1 MSGCQ
6 PTDDVKR
13 IIRAMAK
20 NRVEAG
26 ITDPVALVDA
36 IHEAIYDH
44 TPLWKSEIADII
56 SGYGQKPRQ
65 ATKDELTT
73 RLNAIKKE
81 LRDMARAVDKPAKP
95 KQPKAPRSP
104 EDVRNETR
112 QKQLRQQM
120 ADIQRQID
128 TGDFSKPERP
138 AIQYN
143 EETNR
148 LEAQRDALRKQADK
162 VERRLA
168 YKNQSMPAKVA
179 DTFLALY
186 RAVILSSLHTV
197 GKLSSAAAART
208 FSTPIEEAV
217 GGILHLIPGVRGI
230 SEMAPRE
237 GGGFSLSAERA
248 AIKGTLSKDTLRD
261 IRDTVKTGMGSLDA
275 LYGKGEKGGNHPY
288 FDWIGQV
295 HGALKQPAKRNEFF
309 RAFTKRATAMHK
321 QLIAEG
327 KSPAEAD
334 RQLQDPA
341 TIAMLGTKAYE
352 DGQRAIFMQNN
363 MAVTSFRLLV
373 NYLKHSGQEGSFG
386 RAASGT
392 AGRVLEYLF
401 PIVKIPTNYV
411 GEATSYLA
419 GAPKALAQL
428 IAAGGKSKL
437 TPDQADFILRN
448 LKKQT
453 VGMAIVALGYYLA
466 DEIGG
471 YYDRHLKRGHA
482 DVQPGD
488 IKTPAGTI
496 PKFLNHYQLAEML
509 HFGATIRRIEEST
522 QRNPDTKKREPKG
535 LKEGIY
541 GAAKGLVGQVP
552 FFDEPGRLADA
563 AQNTKT
569 VGNFLGS
576 EVRGALIPPD
586 VQRLAKMLDDQ
597 QALKRRPKGFID
609 QIKSGIPG
617 LREQVPLQDI
627 KHMSLDELLDAWDA
641 MTPKQRSDSDMQKA
655 IVESARRRWK
665 DLTPEQRQRVE
676 DIR

>member
-13 IIRAMAK
+13 IIRAMAR

-26 ITDPVALVDA
+26 ITDAADLVDA

-56 SGYGQKPRQ
+56 SGYGQERK

-73 RLNAIKKE
+73 RLNAIKAE
-81 LRDMARAVDKPAKP
+81 LRAQAKAVDNPPKP
-95 KQPKAPRSP
+95 KAEKVKRTP
-104 EDVRNETR
+104 EQVRNEVR

-128 TGDFSKPERP
+128 TGDFSKPDRQP
-138 AIQYN
+138 VQYN

-148 LEAQRDALRKQADK
+148 LEAQRDTLRKQADK
-162 VERRLA
+162 LERRLA
-168 YKNQSMPAKVA
+168 WKNQSTPAKVA

-186 RAVILSSLHTV
+186 RAVILSSLHTLL
-197 GKLSSAAAART
+197 KLSTAAAART
-208 FSTPIEEAV
+208 VTTPIEEAI
-217 GGILHLIPGVRGI
+217 GGALHLIPGVRGI

-237 GGGFSLSAERA
+237 GGGLNLGAERSA
-248 AIKGTLSKDTLRD
+248 VKGTLSKDTLRD

-309 RAFTKRATAMHK
+309 RAFEKRATALHK

-327 KSPAEAD
+327 KSPTEAD

-341 TIAMLGTKAYE
+341 TVAMLGAKSYE

-363 MAVTSFRLLV
+363 MTVTAFRMLV
-373 NYLKHSGQEGSFG
+373 NYLKHAGQEGSFG

-437 TPDQADFILRN
+437 TADQADFIMRN
-448 LKKQT
+448 LKKQAL
-453 VGMAIVALGYYLA
+453 GMALVALGYFLA
-466 DEIGG
+466 DDLGG
-471 YYDRHLKRGHA
+471 YYQRHDKRKKT
-482 DVQPGD
+482 DVQPGE
-488 IKTPAGTI
+488 IRTPVGTI
-496 PKFLNHYQLAEML
+496 PKAAGHYQAAEML
-509 HFGATIRRIEEST
+509 QFGATIRRIAEVM
-522 QRNPDTKKREPKG
+522 KKDPATGKKMRQGEWEG
-535 LKEGIY
+535 LY
-541 GAAKGLVGQVP
+541 GASKGLVGQVP
-552 FFDEPGRLADA
+552 FFDEPGRLSDA
-563 AQNTKT
+563 AENTKT
-569 VGNFLGS
+569 MDNFLGS

-597 QALKRRPKGFID
+597 QALKRRPRGFVE
-609 QIKSGIPG
+609 QIESGIPG
-617 LREQVPLQDI
+617 LRQNVPLQDI
-627 KHMSLDELLDAWDA
+627 KHMSLDERLNAWEE
-641 MTPKQRSDSDMQKA
+641 MTPSQRRDTDMQRH
-655 IVESARRRWK
+655 IVDSAKRRWK

-676 DIR
+676 AIQ

>member
-1 MSGCQ
+1 MSDCK
-6 PTDDVKR
+6 PTDEVKR

-65 ATKDELTT
+65 ATKSELQT
-73 RLNAIKKE
+73 RLEAIKKE
-81 LRDMARAVDKPAKP
+81 LRDMARAVDKPSKP
-95 KQPKAPRSP
+95 KAEKTSRTP
-104 EDVRNETR
+104 EQVRNETR

-128 TGDFSKPERP
+128 AGDFSRPEP
-138 AIQYN
+138 AKFQYN

-162 VERRLA
+162 LERRLA
-168 YKNQSMPAKVA
+168 WKNQSTPAKVA

-186 RAVILSSLHTV
+186 RAVILSSLHTI

-208 FSTPIEEAV
+208 VSTPIEEAI
-217 GGILHLIPGVRGI
+217 GGMLHLIPGIRGI
-230 SEMAPRE
+230 SEKAPRE
-237 GGGFSLSAERA
+237 GGGFNTKAEGAAVRA
-248 AIKGTLSKDTLRD
+248 TLSKDTLRD

-309 RAFTKRATAMHK
+309 RAFTKRATALHK

-341 TIAMLGTKAYE
+341 TIAMLGTKAYA
-352 DGQRAIFMQNN
+352 DGQRAIFMQDN
-363 MAVTSFRLLV
+363 MLVTAFRMLV
-373 NYLKHSGQEGSFG
+373 NYLKHAGQEGSFG

-419 GAPKALAQL
+419 GAPKAVIQL

-437 TPDQADFILRN
+437 TADQADFIMRN

-453 VGMAIVALGYYLA
+453 LGMAIVALGYYLA

-471 YYDRHLKRGHA
+471 YYDRHLKRHGA

-522 QRNPDTKKREPKG
+522 QRNAQTKKKEPKG
-535 LKEGIY
+535 LGEGLL
-541 GAAKGLVGQVP
+541 GAGKGLVGQVP
-552 FFDEPGRLADA
+552 FFDEPGRLANA
-563 AQNTKT
+563 AENTKT
-569 VGNFLGS
+569 LGNFLGG

-597 QALKRRPKGFID
+597 QALKRRPQGFVD
-609 QIKSGIPG
+609 QLKSGIPG
-617 LREQVPLQDI
+617 LREQVPLQDV
-627 KHMSLDELLDAWDA
+627 KHMSIDERLDAWDK
-641 MTPKQRSDSDMQKA
+641 MTPKQRVDTDMQRS
-655 IVESARRRWK
+655 IVDSARRRWK
-665 DLTPEQRQRVE
+665 DLTPEQRQRVQ